1 MKHLISVLLLG
12 LLSGCATHK
21 TLKPEN
27 YPAVAGTSVP
37 ESTLGRVRTPEV
49 VKSYPTGRY
58 TDPDFPDDM
67 HERHTLYRKEQS
79 ADWNY
84 RPGGQGGPYAY
95 PVVVSD
101 PTPSYYVKTD
111 GDQRNAQ
118 QKAYAAALE
127 EQNAA
132 MKKRIES
139 LQQEAG
145 KVPALQQQVDQLK
158 QQLDTEP
165 LATPTPKR
173 QEPGDDKPT
182 GFTEQDP
189 QGDLI
194 SEMKLNDE
202 LSGELATLE
211 GRRRLVL
218 MDTFFLKTITP

>member
-1 MKHLISVLLLG
+1 MKHLIPVLLLG

-21 TLKPEN
+21 TIKTEN
-27 YPAVAGTSVP
+27 YLAVAGTSVP

-84 RPGGQGGPYAY
+84 RPGGPYAY

-132 MKKRIES
+132 MKKRIDS

-145 KVPALQQQVDQLK
+145 KVPGLLQQVDQLK
-158 QQLDTEP
+158 QQLDAEP
-165 LATPTPKR
+165 LATPTPKK
-173 QEPGDDKPT
+173 QEPVDDKPT

-194 SEMKLNDE
+194 AEMKINDE
-202 LSGELATLE
+202 LSGELDALE

-218 MDTFFLKTITP
+218 MDTTFPNALNQ

>member
-1 MKHLISVLLLG
+1 MKHLIPVLLLG

-21 TLKPEN
+21 TIKPEN

-84 RPGGQGGPYAY
+84 RPGGPYAY
-95 PVVVSD
+95 PLVVSD

-132 MKKRIES
+132 MKKRIDS

-145 KVPALQQQVDQLK
+145 KVPALQQQVDKLK
-158 QQLDTEP
+158 QQLEAEP
-165 LATPTPKR
+165 LETPAPKK
-173 QEPGDDKPT
+173 QPGEEKPA
-182 GFTEQDP
+182 GFTAEDP

-194 SEMKLNDE
+194 AEMKLNDE
-202 LSGELATLE
+202 LSGELAGLE

-218 MDTFFLKTITP
+218 MDNFFLNTITP

>member
-1 MKHLISVLLLG
+1 MKHLIPVLLLG

-21 TLKPEN
+21 TVKPQN

-37 ESTLGRVRTPEV
+37 ESTRGRVRTPEV

-58 TDPDFPDDM
+58 TDPDFPEDM

-84 RPGGQGGPYAY
+84 RPSGQGAPYAY

-139 LQQEAG
+139 LQEEAG

-158 QQLDTEP
+158 QQLDAEP
-165 LATPTPKR
+165 LTTPTPKK

-189 QGDLI
+189 QRDLI

-202 LSGELATLE
+202 LSGELANLE

-218 MDTFFLKTITP
+218 MDTFFLNTITP

>member
-21 TLKPEN
+21 IIKPEN

-173 QEPGDDKPT
+173 QEPEDNKTT
-182 GFTEQDP
+182 GFTEQAP
-189 QGDLI
+189 QWDLI

-211 GRRRLVL
+211 GRRLLVL
-218 MDTFFLKTITP
+218 MDTFFLNTITP

>member
-1 MKHLISVLLLG
+1 MKHLIPILLLG

-21 TLKPEN
+21 TVKPEN

-37 ESTLGRVRTPEV
+37 ESSLSRVRTPEV

-84 RPGGQGGPYAY
+84 RPGGPYAY
-95 PVVVSD
+95 PLVVSD

-145 KVPALQQQVDQLK
+145 KVPGLQQQVDQLK
-158 QQLDTEP
+158 QQLDAEP
-165 LATPTPKR
+165 LATPTPKK
-173 QEPGDDKPT
+173 QEPGDEKPS

-194 SEMKLNDE
+194 AEMKLNDE
-202 LSGELATLE
+202 LSGKLDALE
-211 GRRRLVL
+211 GRQRLVL
-218 MDTFFLKTITP
+218 MDNFFLNTITP

>member
-1 MKHLISVLLLG
+1 MKHLIPVLLLG

-21 TLKPEN
+21 TIKPEN

-37 ESTLGRVRTPEV
+37 ESSLSRVRTPEV

-79 ADWNY
+79 AEWNY
-84 RPGGQGGPYAY
+84 RPGGPYAY
-95 PVVVSD
+95 PLVVSD

-145 KVPALQQQVDQLK
+145 KVPGLQQQVDQLK
-158 QQLDTEP
+158 QQLDAEP
-165 LATPTPKR
+165 LATPTPKK
-173 QEPGDDKPT
+173 QEPADEKPT

-194 SEMKLNDE
+194 TEMKLNDE
-202 LSGELATLE
+202 LNGELDALE

-218 MDTFFLKTITP
+218 IDTTYLNALNQ

>member
-1 MKHLISVLLLG
+1 MKHLIPVLLLG

-21 TLKPEN
+21 TVKPEN

-84 RPGGQGGPYAY
+84 RPGEPYAY
-95 PVVVSD
+95 PLVVSD

-118 QKAYAAALE
+118 QKANAAALE

-139 LQQEAG
+139 LQQEGG
-145 KVPALQQQVDQLK
+145 KVPGLQQQVDQLK
-158 QQLDTEP
+158 QQLDAEP
-165 LATPTPKR
+165 LATPTPKK
-173 QEPGDDKPT
+173 QEPADEKPT

-194 SEMKLNDE
+194 TEMKINDE
-202 LSGELATLE
+202 LSGELDALE

-218 MDTFFLKTITP
+218 IDTTFLNALNP

>member
-1 MKHLISVLLLG
+1 MKHLIPVLLLG

-21 TLKPEN
+21 TIKPEN

-84 RPGGQGGPYAY
+84 RPGGPYAY
-95 PVVVSD
+95 PLVVSD

-145 KVPALQQQVDQLK
+145 KVPGLQQQVDQLK
-158 QQLDTEP
+158 QQLDAEP
-165 LATPTPKR
+165 LATPTPQKK
-173 QEPGDDKPT
+173 EPVDEKPT

-194 SEMKLNDE
+194 TEMKINDE
-202 LSGELATLE
+202 LSGELDALE

-218 MDTFFLKTITP
+218 IDTTFLNALNP

>member
-1 MKHLISVLLLG
+1 MKHLIPVLLLG

-21 TLKPEN
+21 TVKPEN

-37 ESTLGRVRTPEV
+37 ESSLSRVRTPEV

-84 RPGGQGGPYAY
+84 RPGGPYAY
-95 PVVVSD
+95 PLVVSD

-145 KVPALQQQVDQLK
+145 KVPGLQQQVDQLK
-158 QQLDTEP
+158 QQLDAEP
-165 LATPTPKR
+165 LPTPTPKK
-173 QEPGDDKPT
+173 QEPVDERPT

-194 SEMKLNDE
+194 TEMKLNDE
-202 LSGELATLE
+202 LNGELEALE

-218 MDTFFLKTITP
+218 IDTTFLNALNQ

>member
-1 MKHLISVLLLG
+1 MKQLIPILLLG
-12 LLSGCATHK
+12 LLSGCASHK
-21 TLKPEN
+21 TVKPEA

-37 ESTLGRVRTPEV
+37 ESTLGRVRTPED

-58 TDPDFPDDM
+58 TDPDFPEEM
-67 HERHTLYRKEQS
+67 HERHTVYRKEQS

-84 RPGGQGGPYAY
+84 RPGGPYAY
-95 PVVVSD
+95 PLVVSD

-111 GDQRNAQ
+111 GNQRNAQ

-145 KVPALQQQVDQLK
+145 KVPALQQQVDKLK
-158 QQLDTEP
+158 QQLDAEP
-165 LATPTPKR
+165 LSTPAPKN
-173 QEPGDDKPT
+173 QPVEEKPA
-182 GFTEQDP
+182 GFTEEDP

-202 LSGELATLE
+202 LNGELDALE

-218 MDTFFLKTITP
+218 IDNAFLNTITP

>member
-1 MKHLISVLLLG
+1 MKQLIPVLLLV

-84 RPGGQGGPYAY
+84 RPSGPYAY

-145 KVPALQQQVDQLK
+145 KVPALQQQVDKLK
-158 QQLDTEP
+158 QQLDAEP
-165 LATPTPKR
+165 LSTPAPKN
-173 QEPGDDKPT
+173 QPVEEKPA
-182 GFTEQDP
+182 GFTEEDP

-202 LSGELATLE
+202 LNGELDALE

-218 MDTFFLKTITP
+218 IDNAFLNTITP

>member
-1 MKHLISVLLLG
+1 MKYLLCIPLICIV
-12 LLSGCATHK
+12 SGCATHK
-21 TLKPEN
+21 IVKPEN
-27 YPAVAGTSVP
+27 YPSIAGTSVS
-37 ESTLGRVRTPEV
+37 ESSLSRVRTPEV

-79 ADWNY
+79 GDWNY
-84 RPGGQGGPYAY
+84 RPGGPYAY
-95 PVVVSD
+95 PVVESD

-111 GDQRNAQ
+111 GEQRNAQ

-132 MKKRIES
+132 MKKRIET

-145 KVPALQQQVDQLK
+145 KVPSLQQQVEQLK

-165 LATPTPKR
+165 LATPTPKK
-173 QEPGDDKPT
+173 QEPTDEKPT

-194 SEMKLNDE
+194 AEMKLNDE
-202 LSGELATLE
+202 LNGELDALE
-211 GRRRLVL
+211 GRGRLVL
-218 MDTFFLKTITP
+218 IDTTFLNALNP

>member
-1 MKHLISVLLLG
+1 MKHLIPVLLLG
-12 LLSGCATHK
+12 LVSGCATHK
-21 TLKPEN
+21 TVKPEN

-37 ESTLGRVRTPEV
+37 ESTLGRVRTPED

-58 TDPDFPDDM
+58 TDPDFPEEM
-67 HERHTLYRKEQS
+67 HERHTVYRKEQS

-84 RPGGQGGPYAY
+84 RPGGPYAY
-95 PVVVSD
+95 PLVVSD

-139 LQQEAG
+139 LKQEAG
-145 KVPALQQQVDQLK
+145 KVPALQQQVDKLK
-158 QQLDTEP
+158 QQLDAEP
-165 LATPTPKR
+165 LSTPAPKN
-173 QEPGDDKPT
+173 QPVEEKPA
-182 GFTEQDP
+182 GFTEEDP

-202 LSGELATLE
+202 LNGELDALE

-218 MDTFFLKTITP
+218 IDNAFLNTITP

>member
-1 MKHLISVLLLG
+1 MKHLIPVLLLA
-12 LLSGCATHK
+12 LLTGCATHK
-21 TLKPEN
+21 TLKLEA
-27 YPAVAGTSVP
+27 YPAVAGTGVP
-37 ESTLGRVRTPEV
+37 ESTLGRVRTSEV

-58 TDPDFPDDM
+58 TDPDFPEEM

-84 RPGGQGGPYAY
+84 RPGGPYSY
-95 PVVVSD
+95 PLVVSD

-145 KVPALQQQVDQLK
+145 KVPALQQQVDKLK
-158 QQLDTEP
+158 QQLDAEP
-165 LATPTPKR
+165 LSTPAPKS
-173 QEPGDDKPT
+173 QPIEEKPA
-182 GFTEQDP
+182 GFTAEDP

-194 SEMKLNDE
+194 AEMRLNDD
-202 LSGELATLE
+202 LTGELDALE

-218 MDTFFLKTITP
+218 IDNAFLNTITP

>member
-1 MKHLISVLLLG
+1 MKHLIPVLLLG

-21 TLKPEN
+21 TVKPEN

-37 ESTLGRVRTPEV
+37 ESSLSRVRTPEV

-58 TDPDFPDDM
+58 TDPDFPYDM

-84 RPGGQGGPYAY
+84 RPGGPYAY
-95 PVVVSD
+95 PLVVSD

-145 KVPALQQQVDQLK
+145 KVPGLQQQVDQLK
-158 QQLDTEP
+158 QQLDAEP
-165 LATPTPKR
+165 LATPTPKK
-173 QEPGDDKPT
+173 QEPVDEKPT

-194 SEMKLNDE
+194 TEMKLNDE
-202 LSGELATLE
+202 LNGELEALE

-218 MDTFFLKTITP
+218 IDTTFLNALNP

>member
-1 MKHLISVLLLG
+1 MKYLIPVLLLG

-21 TLKPEN
+21 TVKPEN

-37 ESTLGRVRTPEV
+37 ESSLSRVRTPEV
-49 VKSYPTGRY
+49 LKSYPTGRY

-84 RPGGQGGPYAY
+84 RPGGPYAY
-95 PVVVSD
+95 PLVVSD

-145 KVPALQQQVDQLK
+145 KVPGLQQQVDQLK
-158 QQLDTEP
+158 QQLDAEP
-165 LATPTPKR
+165 LATPTPKK
-173 QEPGDDKPT
+173 QEPLDEKPT

-194 SEMKLNDE
+194 TEMKLNDE
-202 LSGELATLE
+202 LNGELEALE

-218 MDTFFLKTITP
+218 IDTTFLNALNP

>member
-1 MKHLISVLLLG
+1 MKHLIPVLLLG
-12 LLSGCATHK
+12 LLSGCTTHK
-21 TLKPEN
+21 TVKPEN
-27 YPAVAGTSVP
+27 YPGVVGTSVP
-37 ESTLGRVRTPEV
+37 QSTLSRVRTSEV

-79 ADWNY
+79 GGWNY
-84 RPGGQGGPYAY
+84 RPGGPYAY
-95 PVVVSD
+95 PLAVSD

-139 LQQEAG
+139 LQKDSD
-145 KVPALQQQVDQLK
+145 KVPILENQVRDLK
-158 QQLDTEP
+158 EQLDAEP
-165 LATPTPKR
+165 LASPTPKK
-173 QEPGDDKPT
+173 QDPSDEKPT

-189 QGDLI
+189 QEDLLT
-194 SEMKLNDE
+194 EMKLNDE
-202 LSGELATLE
+202 LNGELDALE

-218 MDTFFLKTITP
+218 MNTSFLNSMTP